1 MLQEKKKYNAKRG
14 MDQSIFT
21 MNRRLSWWEKYGI
34 VGWGKS
40 ALSKS
45 AFYKEIEL
53 RDPLIEK
60 GTV

>member
-1 MLQEKKKYNAKRG
+1 

-34 VGWGKS
+34 GGWGKS

-53 RDPLIEK
+53 RDPLVEK